1 MDEISTCY
9 RILDLEPG
17 ASLEEVKRSYREL
30 VKVWHPDRFRGDPK
44 LQAKAEEKLKRINLA
59 YERLCHETAASAG
72 HRTASSQPP
81 RPEPERTRSDA
92 RADHAHSEKSTQTHA
107 PEARPRSAPAGRNN
121 GEVFRRWIRKP
132 WVISALVA
140 FVLIGIGMLVVSY
153 RSGPRN
159 EKFEQLL
166 KAATQGD
173 TGAQIALGDLYYY
186 GEGVPKD
193 DAKSVK
199 WYEKAG
205 NQGDANAQ
213 KHLVVFYENGWRVEK
228 DLAKA
233 AAWNEKIA
241 AQGDA
246 TAKKEVA
253 DWYGY
258 FLEDDAKVAEWY
270 EKAAAQGDTIAL
282 KELARKF
289 ADGKGIP
296 KNEAKATKWYQ
307 KAAAQGDDRA
317 LTELAERYSEG
328 SGVPKDLAKAARWY
342 EAAADCGDS
351 VAKRNMGYK
360 YAFGEG
366 VPVDETKA
374 FEWYHK
380 AALLGDNTAQ
390 LELGQRYAD
399 GRGVSKDKTKADEWL
414 EKAVRHPEFI
424 AWNARNNAEIVER
437 YQKAAD
443 KGDAEAQFQLGRTYE
458 FGLWDVSQDRAK
470 AAECFH
476 KAAEQGHAA
485 AKDKLKFIFA
495 KSEGVPN
502 RGAQSSPITF
512 ASLPP
517 TGSLQK
523 TDEAMLRHLATDDR
537 LTSGSLLADQLRK
550 YSGKGKLTLDNGL
563 PEDAYVKLVSNGKLV
578 AAFYVRSHEKFT
590 YSTIPDGSY
599 SVIYCT
605 GYGWDGTVRNF
616 ARGRHARRYDKP
628 LDYST
633 KQARDSLGVTT
644 YTDVVTLTLHKVI
657 GGSAKASDMA
667 LEDFDRY

>member
-1 MDEISTCY
+1 MDDIFTCY
-9 RILDLEPG
+9 RILDLEAG

-81 RPEPERTRSDA
+81 RPEPERTRSGA

-140 FVLIGIGMLVVSY
+140 FVFIGIGVLVVSY
-153 RSGPRN
+153 RSGSRN

-166 KAATQGD
+166 NAATHGD
-173 TGAQIALGDLYYY
+173 TGAQIALGDLYFY
-186 GEGVPKD
+186 GKGIPED
-193 DAKSVK
+193 YAKGVK
-199 WYEKAG
+199 WYEKAATQG
-205 NQGDANAQ
+205 NTEAQ
-213 KHLVVFYENGWRVEK
+213 KLLVILYQNGSGVEK

-241 AQGDA
+241 AKGDA
-246 TAKKEVA
+246 AAKKEVA

-258 FLEDDAKVAEWY
+258 FLEDDAKVIEWY
-270 EKAAAQGDTIAL
+270 EKAAAQGDANAL
-282 KELARKF
+282 NELARKF
-289 ADGKGIP
+289 ADGSGI
-296 KNEAKATKWYQ
+296 Q
-307 KAAAQGDDRA
+307 
-317 LTELAERYSEG
+317 
-328 SGVPKDLAKAARWY
+328 KDLAKAARWY
-342 EAAADCGDS
+342 EAAADRGDS
-351 VAKRNMGYK
+351 ITKREMGYK
-360 YAFGEG
+360 YAFGDG
-366 VPVDETKA
+366 VPIDEGKA

-390 LELGQRYAD
+390 LELVQRYAD
-399 GRGVSKDKTKADEWL
+399 GRGVSKNKVKEDEWL
-414 EKAVRHPEFI
+414 AKAVRHPEYI
-424 AWNARNNAEIVER
+424 AWKARRTAEVVER

-443 KGDAEAQFQLGRTYE
+443 KGDAEAQFQLGMTYE
-458 FGLWDVSQDRAK
+458 FGMWDVPKDMAK
-470 AAECFH
+470 AAAYFH
-476 KAAEQGHAA
+476 KSAEQGYAA
-485 AKDKLKFIFA
+485 AKDKLRFMYA
-495 KSEGVPN
+495 KGEGVPSHDT
-502 RGAQSSPITF
+502 RSSPITLP
-512 ASLPP
+512 SLPP
-517 TGSLQK
+517 PRSLQK

-537 LTSGSLLADQLRK
+537 LTSGSLLVDQLRK

-563 PEDAYVKLVSNGKLV
+563 PEDAYVKLVLNGKLV
-578 AAFYVRSHEKFT
+578 ASFYVRSHEKFT
-590 YSTIPDGSY
+590 YSTIPDNSY
-599 SVIYCT
+599 TVVYCT
-605 GYGWDGTVRNF
+605 GYGWDGAVRNF